1 VNSHLLMNKSLL
13 KGPTRKTIML
23 DYLSCL
29 FLQNLHGSHAA
40 QALAEIVY
48 LCDNCS
54 FVLFSLAY
62 DWQNFGEWWITMSIV
77 YLALASFSAVSHIVM
92 YDLIIGQVLSLLEL
106 PLRIA
111 AWMVQIRANQWRH
124 VSEEFYRLELIYRGS
139 FWHDQSWDM
148 DLLLLQFCAIAK
160 EKMEHAIILRM
171 AKCFEVRLC
180 HLGRTCLYLNC

>member
-1 VNSHLLMNKSLL
+1 MNKSLL
-13 KGPTRKTIML
+13 KGPTTKTIML

-77 YLALASFSAVSHIVM
+77 YLALVSFSAVSHIVM
-92 YDLIIGQVLSLLEL
+92 YDLITGQVLSLLEL

-111 AWMVQIRANQWRH
+111 AWMVQVDVLCPPPWKL
-124 VSEEFYRLELIYRGS
+124 SMYELVVVI
-139 FWHDQSWDM
+139 
-148 DLLLLQFCAIAK
+148 
-160 EKMEHAIILRM
+160 
-171 AKCFEVRLC
+171 VRLQTALF
-180 HLGRTCLYLNC
+180 LGNCKVRMMVQLIALCPLSRVLHIEFSREDILFGASSS